1 MENLFDLQGL
11 PAQSCQADPVAKST
25 STTIENLTGG
35 ISIALSLLNMW
46 SPLADSLGLISYSIH
61 SKNLIV
67 DQRKRPKTME
77 NWVEEILLLLLAV
90 ISLISLMSWL
100 IPSGFILPLIISKA
114 ATVFSFTLFSAAWQ
128 PKLPR

>member
-1 MENLFDLQGL
+1 MGDLLKFQGL

-46 SPLADSLGLISYSIH
+46 SPLADFLGIISYCIH
-61 SKNLIV
+61 VKNLIG
-67 DQRKRPKTME
+67 DQRKRPKIME